1 MCIKFLFRYYI
12 LRNALLLFA
21 GISFTFNLFA
31 CSWFSALPAAPAYTD
46 VITGAER
53 IDQYLPLLESRN
65 VGVVANHTSLI
76 GETHLVDTL
85 LSLGVNIKRIFTPEH
100 GLRGTA
106 DAGERIYTNKDERTG
121 LPLVSLYGDKR
132 KPDDDDVADLDI
144 VVFDIQ
150 DVGVRFYTYISTMHY
165 VMEACAENDVPFL
178 VLDRPNP
185 NGYYVD
191 GPILDMEHR
200 SFVGMHPV
208 PVVHGM
214 TVAEYA
220 GMINGEGW
228 LEGGIEADLH
238 YVLCEG
244 YDHNTLYRLPVRPSP
259 NLPTQ
264 LSIYLYPSLC
274 LFEGT
279 IVSVGRGTEFPFM
292 AFGHPRLLNHSFQ
305 FTPVSG
311 PGAKNPPYLGQVVN
325 GVDLR
330 EFDERFVIDRKEL
343 YLEWLI
349 FAYNN
354 TPREYEF
361 FNGFFTLL
369 IGNRTVQSMIESGAG
384 VSAVMRS
391 WEKDVAEF
399 KKVRRQYL
407 LYKDFE

>member
-1 MCIKFLFRYYI
+1 MYMTFIFKDI

-31 CSWFSALPAAPAYTD
+31 CSWFSALPAAPAYGD

-53 IDQYLPLLESRN
+53 IDQYLHLLESGR

-76 GETHLVDTL
+76 GDTHLVDSL
-85 LSLGVNIKRIFTPEH
+85 LALGVNIKRIFTPEH
-100 GLRGTA
+100 GFRGTA
-106 DAGERIYTNKDERTG
+106 DAGERIYTTKDERTG
-121 LPLVSLYGDKR
+121 LPLVSLYGDRR
-132 KPDDDDVADLDI
+132 KPEDKDVADLDI
-144 VVFDIQ
+144 VVYDIQ
-150 DVGVRFYTYISTMHY
+150 DVGARFYTYISTMHY
-165 VMEACAENDVPFL
+165 VMEACAENNIPFL

-191 GPILDMEHR
+191 GPVLDMEYR

-208 PVVHGM
+208 PIVHGM

-220 GMINGEGW
+220 RMINGEGW
-228 LEGGIEADLH
+228 LEGGVEVDLH

-264 LSIYLYPSLC
+264 LSVYLYPSLC

-292 AFGHPRLLNHSFQ
+292 VFGHPQLLNHSFQ
-305 FTPVSG
+305 FTPVST
-311 PGAKNPPYLGQVVN
+311 PGARNPLYLDQLVN
-325 GVDLR
+325 GIDLR
-330 EFDERFVIDRKEL
+330 EFDERFVVDRKEL

-354 TPREYEF
+354 TPGEYEF
-361 FNGFFTLL
+361 FNGYFTSL
-369 IGNRTVQSMIESGAG
+369 IGNKTVQSMIESGAG
-384 VSAVMRS
+384 VSAIMRS

-399 KKVRRQYL
+399 KKIRRKYL
-407 LYKDFE
+407 LYRDFE